1 MALKIFTKSG
11 KYSRGLE
18 KKDRRNLGSTLKYRN
33 LPSIITRATGPKS
46 SRFSGLNEWFQDS
59 WVLEYVC
66 VGFSIVCLIAILATL
81 FSFDGLPLAAWH
93 SAFSINTILSI
104 LGTGMKGS
112 ALLAAA
118 SALGQLKWAWYCH
131 PNRPLQDFQ
140 TFDNASRGP
149 YGAFLLLLR
158 VPYSNLACI
167 GALVTLMSLAS
178 DAFVQASIYQ
188 PLRAKYV
195 QNATVPVCH
204 DYEFTYLD
212 STVDPSLK
220 AALYAGIFN
229 VQATDVAGVSW
240 ALNTSG
246 SISPLCPT
254 GNCTFPP
261 YSSLAVRHQ
270 CSNVTEMLQLSTQKS
285 PYSQTASLQIPKYNQ
300 TLTAVYFDDYQNS
313 TQGDFTTVLN
323 MTSGDLADYLYFY
336 NASYGDVSADGLH
349 ILDTYMVTLDFGPNN
364 FQAFHCN
371 LRFGMQT
378 YTASVS
384 KGIFVETPG
393 DFIPGNWTLFAE
405 DSFNG
410 SDAGFW
416 SMKANV
422 SGIERQVKIGGIEA
436 IQLVSYLL
444 GIFAGSM
451 TEADAYE
458 NITSEILNTFPLSG
472 DINDGTMG
480 ANTIFSNITKS
491 LTSYFRTAT
500 NATAQG
506 STQEWE
512 THINTRW
519 GFMIWPLV
527 MVLLNSAFVI
537 ATSVQSHHRGIPS
550 WRSSALASM
559 FTDLCVEEQGTT
571 TKLAQHVLIG
581 PPEGLSRISDLEEWA
596 STRLASLRV

>member
-18 KKDRRNLGSTLKYRN
+18 KKDRHRN
-33 LPSIITRATGPKS
+33 LPSIITRATGAKS
-46 SRFSGLNEWFQDS
+46 SRFQDS

-66 VGFSIVCLIAILATL
+66 VGFSIACLIAILATL

-112 ALLAAA
+112 ALLATA

-178 DAFVQASIYQ
+178 DAFVQASTYQ

-204 DYEFTYLD
+204 DYEFSDLD
-212 STVDPSLK
+212 SFVDPPLK

-229 VQATDVAGVSW
+229 VQVTDVVAWDGTNGVSW

-261 YSSLAVRHQ
+261 YSSLAVHHQ
-270 CSNVTEMLQLSTQKS
+270 CSNVTEMLQLNTQKS

-300 TLTAVYFDDYQNS
+300 TLTAVYFDSYQNI
-313 TQGDFTTVLN
+313 TQGASTTVLN
-323 MTSGDLADYLYFY
+323 MTSGDLTDHIYFH
-336 NASYGDVSADGLH
+336 NASYGDFSADGLRF
-349 ILDTYMVTLDFGPNN
+349 LDMYMVTLDSAPIGENN

-378 YTASVS
+378 YTAYVS

-405 DSFNG
+405 DSYDA
-410 SDAGFW
+410 SDLEFW
-416 SMKANV
+416 SMKANM
-422 SGIERQVKIGGIEA
+422 SGIERQVKIGGSEA
-436 IQLVSYLL
+436 IQLVSYLD
-444 GIFAGSM
+444 GIFAGSI
-451 TEADAYE
+451 TEADDGRS
-458 NITSEILNTFPLSG
+458 ITNEILNTFSLSG

-480 ANTIFSNITKS
+480 TNTIFSNISKS